1 MVLDFTFF
9 ISITSLKKW
18 YNIQHS
24 FIPLLIPRSSYGE
37 RTFNYKFTDQDD
49 IVPSSGVERILNTGV
64 ANTLAGNDT
73 ITGFGE
79 PYKYYNPRGSGIFNS
94 GTLNTAEGDDIIT
107 GTGGLHGI
115 DNSGRLNTAEGND
128 IITGKGRLTAL
139 TTPAG

>member
-1 MVLDFTFF
+1 
-9 ISITSLKKW
+9 
-18 YNIQHS
+18 
-24 FIPLLIPRSSYGE
+24 
-37 RTFNYKFTDQDD
+37 
-49 IVPSSGVERILNTGV
+49 VERILNTGV

-128 IITGKGRLTAL
+128 IITGKGGLTAFTMAYL
-139 TTPAG
+139 LSILVMVMTRSMAAEVGFMTSTTTDL